1 VAASNSSDGTRFR
14 LYTLAAFFCFWLVVI
29 CLRLVYLQIFCY
41 GDFERRAQ
49 HQQQRSF
56 DLSPRRGVIYDRAG
70 HELAMSIQV
79 DSVFIVPTETPDLA
93 STVSLI
99 TRITKDDPRVVLA
112 DCKAHKTFCWIARK
126 ADAETVERIK
136 ALNLQGI
143 HFQKEPKRF
152 YPKRELA
159 AQVLGYVGTDDQ
171 GLSGLEREFNQ
182 ELQGKPGKLM
192 ISVDARKRW
201 FASVEK
207 EPEPGNNLVLTIDQ
221 NIQYIAERELERAME
236 ETKAIAGTV
245 IVENPHT
252 GEILA
257 LTNRPTFN
265 PNNRKEI
272 RPESLKN
279 HAVSDIY
286 EPGSTFKMVTI
297 SGGLEEKVTRP
308 DEMFDC
314 QMGSIVINGMRIRD
328 SKPHGWLSVA
338 DIIAESSDVG
348 AIKVGLRLGDDRFY
362 KYIRAFGF
370 GQQTGIELPGE
381 TRGMTKPVERWSK
394 VSLAAISMG
403 QEIGISPLQ
412 LISLIST
419 IANDGVR
426 VPPRIVASTAAPQNG
441 LQSGVPNT
449 RGFSRDGVETGVPSG
464 PGFGPLGWEPVAF
477 QPAAGIRV
485 VSPLTAAQM
494 RQMLEGVV
502 LHGTGRRAILEGYS
516 SAGKT
521 GTAQKVDPSTGAY
534 SKTKYVASFAGFGPI
549 NNPQISVAVILDS
562 AVGLHQGGQICA
574 PVFQR
579 IMQQVLE
586 YQHVP
591 HDVELPPSRQAL
603 FARGNVPDANLD
615 EGSPDHLGA
624 SLEMA
629 DASVALAANASGA
642 TSGQPANATNAPAI
656 APSAGIASNVV
667 PAAQAQREPIDSSHA
682 IQSSSQAQDSSQAAQ
697 NPAAGFSSPTTSGD
711 APSKSPAGSTVVLA
725 VEEGGIEVPSFL
737 GKNLR
742 RALEAAEDAGL
753 DLDAIGSGVAK
764 EQSPQAGTHVAAGAR
779 VVVRFGR

>member
-1 VAASNSSDGTRFR
+1 VAASTSSNGARFR
-14 LYTLAAFFCFWLVVI
+14 LYALSGLLCLWLLTI

-56 DLSPRRGVIYDRAG
+56 DLSPKRGVIYDRAG
-70 HELAMSIQV
+70 RELAMSIQV
-79 DSVFIVPTETPDLA
+79 DSAFVVPSEAPDLPN
-93 STVSLI
+93 TISLI

-112 DCKAHKTFCWIARK
+112 DCRAHKTFCWVARK
-126 ADAETVERIK
+126 ADAEVIERIR

-143 HFQKEPKRF
+143 HYQKEPKRF

-159 AQVLGYVGTDDQ
+159 AQILGYVGTDDQ
-171 GLSGLEREFNQ
+171 GLSGLERQFNQ
-182 ELQGKPGKLM
+182 QLQGKPGKLM

-207 EPEPGNNLVLTIDQ
+207 EPESGNSVVLTVDQ
-221 NIQYIAERELERAME
+221 NIQYIAERELERGME
-236 ETKAIAGTV
+236 ETHAIAGTV

-265 PNNRKEI
+265 PNLRKEI
-272 RPESLKN
+272 RNEALKDR
-279 HAVSDIY
+279 AVSDVY

-297 SGGLEEKVTRP
+297 SAGLEEKITRP

-328 SKPHGWLSVA
+328 SKPHGVLSVA
-338 DIIAESSDVG
+338 DILAESSDVG
-348 AIKVGLRLGDDRFY
+348 AIKVALRLGDERFY

-381 TRGMTKPVERWSK
+381 TRGLTKPVERWSK
-394 VSLAAISMG
+394 VSIGAISMG

-419 IANDGVR
+419 LANDGVH
-426 VPPRIVASTAAPQNG
+426 VPPRIVAGTITPQNAPQ
-441 LQSGVPNT
+441 T
-449 RGFSRDGVETGVPSG
+449 I
-464 PGFGPLGWEPVAF
+464 AF
-477 QPAAGIRV
+477 QAAEGTRV
-485 VSPLTAAQM
+485 VSSLTAAEM
-494 RQMLEGVV
+494 RQMLQGVV
-502 LHGTGRRAILEGYS
+502 LHGTGRKAILEGYS

-521 GTAQKVDPSTGAY
+521 GTAQKVDPATGLY
-534 SKTKYVASFAGFGPI
+534 SKTKYVASFAGFAPI
-549 NNPQISVAVILDS
+549 NDPQIAVVVILDS
-562 AVGLHQGGQICA
+562 AVGLHQGGQVSA

-586 YQHVP
+586 YMHVP
-591 HDVELPPSRQAL
+591 HDVQLPPSRQVL
-603 FARGNVPDANLD
+603 LARREVPEASL
-615 EGSPDHLGA
+615 EESAPDHLGA
-624 SLEMA
+624 SLDMA
-629 DASVALAANASGA
+629 DASE
-642 TSGQPANATNAPAI
+642 TPAI
-656 APSAGIASNVV
+656 SAGVKPSPIGAQVV
-667 PAAQAQREPIDSSHA
+667 PAALTARDGREPDPPAPDAPMTAAGSA
-682 IQSSSQAQDSSQAAQ
+682 PAAQ
-697 NPAAGFSSPTTSGD
+697 IENSPPQKLPATG
-711 APSKSPAGSTVVLA
+711 TVVLD

-742 RALEAAEDAGL
+742 VAVEAAQDAGL
-753 DLDAIGSGVAK
+753 DLDAVGSGTAR
-764 EQSPQAGTHVAAGAR
+764 EQSPLPGAHVAAGSR
-779 VVVRFGR
+779 ITVRFGR

>member
-1 VAASNSSDGTRFR
+1 VPANASSNHARFR
-14 LYTLAAFFCFWLVVI
+14 LYTLAGILCLWLVVI

-56 DLSPRRGVIYDRAG
+56 ELSAKRGVIYDRAG

-79 DSVFIVPTETPDLA
+79 ESAFLVPSETPDLA
-93 STVSLI
+93 NVINLI
-99 TRITKDDPRVVLA
+99 TRITNDDPRVLLA
-112 DCKAHKTFCWIARK
+112 DCQAHKTFCWVARK
-126 ADAETVERIK
+126 ADAETADRIR

-159 AQVLGYVGTDDQ
+159 AQVLGYVGTEDQ

-182 ELQGKPGKLM
+182 QLQGKPGKLM

-201 FASVEK
+201 FASVEQ
-207 EPEPGNNLVLTIDQ
+207 EPMPGNSLVLTIDQ
-221 NIQYIAERELERAME
+221 NIQAIAERELEHGMQ

-272 RPESLKN
+272 KPESLKDR
-279 HAVSDIY
+279 AVSDIY

-297 SGGLEEKVTRP
+297 SAGLEEKVTNP

-328 SKPHGWLSVA
+328 SKPHGMLSVS

-348 AIKVGLRLGDDRFY
+348 AIKVAMRLGNDRFY

-370 GQQTGIELPGE
+370 GQQTGVELPGE

-394 VSLAAISMG
+394 VSFAAISMG
-403 QEIGISPLQ
+403 QEIGISAVQ
-412 LISLIST
+412 LGSLIST
-419 IANDGVR
+419 VANDGVR
-426 VPPRIVASTAAPQNG
+426 VPPRIVAGTIAPQNAP
-441 LQSGVPNT
+441 QT
-449 RGFSRDGVETGVPSG
+449 I
-464 PGFGPLGWEPVAF
+464 AF
-477 QPAAGIRV
+477 QPALGTRV
-485 VSPLTAAQM
+485 ISSLTAAQM
-494 RQMLEGVV
+494 RQMLQGVV
-502 LHGTGRRAILEGYS
+502 LHGTGRKAILEGYS

-521 GTAQKVDPSTGAY
+521 GTAQKVDPATGAY
-534 SKTKYVASFAGFGPI
+534 SKTKYVGSFAGFAPI
-549 NNPQISVAVILDS
+549 NNPQIAVVVILDS
-562 AVGLHQGGQICA
+562 AVGLHQGGQVSA
-574 PVFQR
+574 PIFQR
-579 IMQQVLE
+579 IVQQVLE
-586 YQHVP
+586 YEHVP
-591 HDVELPPSRQAL
+591 HDVELPASRQVL
-603 FARGNVPDANLD
+603 LARRNVPEKNL
-615 EGSPDHLGA
+615 EESSPDHLGA
-624 SLEMA
+624 SLDVDE
-629 DASVALAANASGA
+629 AA
-642 TSGQPANATNAPAI
+642 
-656 APSAGIASNVV
+656 
-667 PAAQAQREPIDSSHA
+667 
-682 IQSSSQAQDSSQAAQ
+682 
-697 NPAAGFSSPTTSGD
+697 GD
-711 APSKSPAGSTVVLA
+711 APAVAMQSKRAEGQAAETSEPMTMQGPAQVIAAASTRTDSGSPTPPPSAVSNAPLPTSATPSVKPSSGTVVLD

-742 RALEAAEDAGL
+742 GALEAAEDAGL
-753 DLDAIGSGVAK
+753 EIDALGSGIAR
-764 EQSPQAGTHVAAGAR
+764 EQSPLPGVRVASGAR
-779 VVVRFGR
+779 VVVHFER